1 MTEDVKTWCFDPAT
15 DTLDK
20 IQQSAVEY
28 YEALELYHKSIS
40 EEVWSNIEF
49 ESTISKS
56 LDLETKPDFK
66 ILYEL
71 SGEFVNNDWSWFE
84 KGSLIRYQETLKNN
98 ELRLFAETKD
108 RLAKYQYSSGEGPA
122 KYKEE
127 MLFTGNAMQ
136 FSAATGQPY
145 TGGMFFF
152 TNQNTGSWTMLMV
165 YGDGMACMVANG
177 KQFAPYSGKQP
188 NFNKDDL

>member
-1 MTEDVKTWCFDPAT
+1 MKYLIALSICIATIFTVSSAYTQEQGNSFITRQPCDTW
-15 DTLDK
+15 
-20 IQQSAVEY
+20 ERM
-28 YEALELYHKSIS
+28 
-40 EEVWSNIEF
+40 
-49 ESTISKS
+49 
-56 LDLETKPDFK
+56 
-66 ILYEL
+66 L
-71 SGEFVNNDWSWFE
+71 SM
-84 KGSLIRYQETLKNN
+84 
-98 ELRLFAETKD
+98 
-108 RLAKYQYSSGEGPA
+108 PA

-165 YGDGMACMVANG
+165 YGDGIACMVANG

>member
-1 MTEDVKTWCFDPAT
+1 MKY
-15 DTLDK
+15 L
-20 IQQSAVEY
+20 I
-28 YEALELYHKSIS
+28 AL
-40 EEVWSNIEF
+40 
-49 ESTISKS
+49 
-56 LDLETKPDFK
+56 
-66 ILYEL
+66 
-71 SGEFVNNDWSWFE
+71 
-84 KGSLIRYQETLKNN
+84 SLIFTVSSASTQETMPQPNN
-98 ELRLFAETKD
+98 MKTFITRQPCDTWERMLST
-108 RLAKYQYSSGEGPA
+108 PA

-165 YGDGMACMVANG
+165 YGDGIACMVANG

-188 NFNKDDL
+188 NFNEDDL